1 MTRSKNLRR
10 LGNGMIHVSGK
21 NNTARHV
28 WLSRLN
34 PENIEISRICSQLI
48 HKAICIINALQAL
61 AEGRA
66 ELELQAQVSTIAPLR
81 DRYTLE
87 IVGRWFRWVSYRTL
101 QPIKLPPSG

>member
-1 MTRSKNLRR
+1 LLVIESITKSYSQYGMSRAKKLPL

-21 NNTARHV
+21 KNSARHV

-61 AEGRA
+61 AGGGA
-66 ELELQAQVSTIAPLR
+66 EFKRKFRRFVDPLGIIR
-81 DRYTLE
+81 E
-87 IVGRWFRWVSYRTL
+87 
-101 QPIKLPPSG
+101 

>member
-1 MTRSKNLRR
+1 
-10 LGNGMIHVSGK
+10 MIHVSEK
-21 NNTARHV
+21 NNTARQV
-28 WLSRLN
+28 WISRLN
-34 PENIEISRICSQLI
+34 PENVEISRICSQLI

-61 AEGRA
+61 AGGRA